1 MNMMDQNMEFGAH
14 ERLLEGF
21 NKKIKLWEKG
31 I

>member
-14 ERLLEGF
+14 
-21 NKKIKLWEKG
+21 KKVVAKIKENIKSKEKE